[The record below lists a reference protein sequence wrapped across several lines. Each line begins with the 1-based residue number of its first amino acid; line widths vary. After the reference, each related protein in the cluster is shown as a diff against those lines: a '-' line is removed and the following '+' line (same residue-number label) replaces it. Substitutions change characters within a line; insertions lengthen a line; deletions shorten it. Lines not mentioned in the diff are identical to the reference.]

1 MMLCGLREGFDSINR
16 DILWKFMSFYEIP
29 PKIVSMVQV
38 MHTSCIRAVVGVAME
53 EQTGSR

>member
-1 MMLCGLREGFDSINR
+1 MMLVDYEKAFDSINR

-38 MHTSCIRAVVGVAME
+38 MYTSCIRAVVGVAME